1 MRLAL
6 AQIDTTVGDL
16 DGNRERILQAI
27 EEARGAEADLV
38 LLPEL
43 AVTAYPPEDLLLRPG
58 FIRAAEA
65 SMREIATQTRGLVAL
80 VGFPH
85 FDRDLYNACAVCAD
99 GEVKAIYRKRFLPNY
114 GVFDE
119 DRYFAPARDLLLLDL
134 GGTLVGP
141 TICEDMWQPGPPAT
155 DLALAGAQV
164 LTNISASP
172 FHVGRDREREEM
184 FATRARD
191 NACFVAFCNAVGGQ
205 DELIFD
211 GHSLVLD
218 EEGHVLARAPGF
230 EEALLVV
237 DIDPA
242 DAVGR
247 RLRDVRRRA
256 LARERGTAPDVPVVQ
271 LGDCRSHDDR
281 IEPFLADPLPE
292 LEQMR
297 LALELGLRDYVG
309 KNGFSD
315 VVLGLSGGIDSA
327 LTAALAVEALGA
339 ERVHCVSM
347 PSRYSSEATRSDAQ
361 RLAENLG
368 TDFRELPIGG
378 AVEAFESI
386 LADSFAGHEADL
398 AEENLQARI
407 RGVLLMALSN
417 KFGWLVIATGNKSEL
432 SVGYATLYGDMAG
445 GFALLKD
452 VFKTDVFR
460 LARHLNERAAEA
472 GRAGQAGAASSAASQ
487 ATPRDLIPAS
497 IIERAPSAELRDEQ
511 LDEDSLPPYPAL
523 DRVLEA
529 YVEQDRSREEL
540 SQDGFEP
547 DVVERA
553 LALIDRAEYKRRQA
567 PPGVRLT
574 PKAFGRDRRTPI
586 TNRWRG

>member
-6 AQIDTTVGDL
+6 AQLNTTVGDL
-16 DGNRERILQAI
+16 DGNRARILEAI
-27 EEARGAEADLV
+27 AEAKSAGADLV
-38 LLPEL
+38 LVPEL
-43 AVTAYPPEDLLLRPG
+43 AVTGYPPEDLLLRPG
-58 FIRAAEA
+58 FLRAAAE
-65 SMREIATQTRGLVAL
+65 SLNEIAGATGDIVAL

-85 FDRDLYNACAVCAD
+85 LDRDLYNACAVCAG
-99 GEVKAIYRKRFLPNY
+99 GELKAIYRKRFLPNY

-119 DRYFAPARDLLLLDL
+119 DRYFAPGRDCLLLGL

-155 DLALAGAQV
+155 DLALAGAQL

-172 FHVGRDREREEM
+172 FHVGREREREEM

-211 GHSLVLD
+211 GHSFVLD

-237 DIDPA
+237 DIDPV

-256 LARERGTAPDVPVVQ
+256 LARERGSLPDASLVE
-271 LGDCRSHDDR
+271 LGPAREQKSL
-281 IEPFLADPLPE
+281 IEPQLAEPAGE

-297 LALELGLRDYVG
+297 LALELGLRDYVE
-309 KNGFSD
+309 KNGFRE
-315 VVLGLSGGIDSA
+315 VVVGVSGGIDSA

-339 ERVHCVSM
+339 GRVHCVSM
-347 PSRYSSEATRSDAQ
+347 PSRYSSEETRRDA
-361 RLAENLG
+361 RLLAESLG
-368 TDFRELPIGG
+368 TDFRELPIEGI
-378 AVEAFESI
+378 VRAFDAT
-386 LADSFAGHEADL
+386 LAESFAGLEPDL
-398 AEENLQARI
+398 AEENVQARI

-417 KFGWLVIATGNKSEL
+417 KFGWLVVATGNKSEL

-460 LARHLNERAAEA
+460 LARHLNERV
-472 GRAGQAGAASSAASQ
+472 GN
-487 ATPRDLIPAS
+487 DVIPAT
-497 IIERAPSAELRDEQ
+497 IIERAPSAELRANQ
-511 LDEDSLPPYPAL
+511 LDQDSLPPYPEL

-529 YVEQDRSREEL
+529 YVEEDRSREEL
-540 SQDGFEP
+540 SQDGFDP